1 MRIQIFWKPS
11 LFHARLSLCYRYTS
25 PQKIRLICICVPP
38 FTRTK
43 SFDWNHILLCVCR
56 CIFQQRVTAI
66 VLLFPDMYGCRAFKE
81 KMIGLR
87 VHHDIYL
94 MGIQIFLNTIVPWH
108 MYCSTN
114 PQTSRYLPSP
124 EQKKIIIS
132 QRVFQNN
139 DIQIFRNLEI
149 RINKADYV

>member
-1 MRIQIFWKPS
+1 MRIQIFWKPFVPCQTQ
-11 LFHARLSLCYRYTS
+11 LMLSLYQSPKNSVDMYMCTS
-25 PQKIRLICICVPP
+25 LHPNKKFWLKR
-38 FTRTK
+38 
-43 SFDWNHILLCVCR
+43 HILLCVCR

-66 VLLFPDMYGCRAFKE
+66 ILLFPDMYGCRAFKE

-114 PQTSRYLPSP
+114 PKQVGTSLL
-124 EQKKIIIS
+124 QNKKKIIIS

-149 RINKADYV
+149 RINKDYV